1 MIKWIEDSK
10 RVLTFE
16 DLKAFS
22 YGLARSQGSYGRI
35 YENLLTM
42 DDDEIENLNDYFINH
57 GYKNEL
63 MTIISIFEG

>member
-1 MIKWIEDSK
+1 MIKWIEDITK
-10 RVLTFE
+10 TLTHE

-22 YGLARSQGSYGRI
+22 HGLSRSQGSYGRI

-42 DDDEIENLNDYFINH
+42 SDDKIEQLNDYFINH